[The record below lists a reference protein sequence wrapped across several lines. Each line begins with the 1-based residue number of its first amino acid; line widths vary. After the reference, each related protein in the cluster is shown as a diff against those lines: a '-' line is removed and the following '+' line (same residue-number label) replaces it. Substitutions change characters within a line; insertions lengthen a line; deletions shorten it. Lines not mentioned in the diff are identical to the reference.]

1 MEQKRLLDPDN
12 EEVPALKDLKNRQLR
27 LSLIVTTGMEVEV
40 LKEWKDIDNQLYE
53 KLVSHFNRN
62 STPLNIF
69 NYYFNI
75 PERKESQNFKEYM
88 EDSFVVSQTRRNMIL
103 MGKTEEE
110 IEKEVEALKKMW
122 ERKDTQ
128 FVVKMVLAPCG
139 ALSPALK
146 IGTALSRLLNLKFMR
161 YGNNHAALQ
170 IGPYL
175 ISWFDD
181 SIVHIDVMSSNKAL
195 LCLYPSD
202 KPDRCFI
209 TRALATDNLQNS
221 TFGKI
226 CTTIARWNGT
236 RKYDE
241 ISANCQHFFED
252 VFPLT
257 NITPVWRSNYI
268 TKLFVKGVLDQVV
281 NVKEPFTFWIR
292 ERIDNQNDVIITRK
306 SFKTYEEFVA
316 WCRAT
321 LRASFKELGPYEK
334 EYYFVCHSIERCHL
348 LREASKRIPT
358 KIEPFFKANGE
369 VNHIGLT
376 TFQKK
381 MQ

>member
-1 MEQKRLLDPDN
+1 MGSSNSKSELNDGERLVEELKAGFSKSRALLDMLKDPVLWKLWNKDGNTFFYYALNRIVQESLAKKIKLHFMEQKRLLDPDN

-221 TFGKI
+221 TFGK
-226 CTTIARWNGT
+226 
-236 RKYDE
+236 
-241 ISANCQHFFED
+241 NC
-252 VFPLT
+252 L
-257 NITPVWRSNYI
+257 
-268 TKLFVKGVLDQVV
+268 
-281 NVKEPFTFWIR
+281 
-292 ERIDNQNDVIITRK
+292 
-306 SFKTYEEFVA
+306 
-316 WCRAT
+316 
-321 LRASFKELGPYEK
+321 
-334 EYYFVCHSIERCHL
+334 
-348 LREASKRIPT
+348 
-358 KIEPFFKANGE
+358 
-369 VNHIGLT
+369 
-376 TFQKK
+376 
-381 MQ
+381 